1 MDNQAM
7 LDNETINIYKTAKYF
22 VLLDNNPCRITVNK
36 PCSDIDKLLLKHSAK
51 GAYFITPENPFSI
64 KLTSEE
70 NTLRHQRFI
79 KDLRKGEYSFYEGY
93 GTNEDET

>member
-1 MDNQAM
+1 M
-7 LDNETINIYKTAKYF
+7 
-22 VLLDNNPCRITVNK
+22 
-36 PCSDIDKLLLKHSAK
+36 LLKHSAK